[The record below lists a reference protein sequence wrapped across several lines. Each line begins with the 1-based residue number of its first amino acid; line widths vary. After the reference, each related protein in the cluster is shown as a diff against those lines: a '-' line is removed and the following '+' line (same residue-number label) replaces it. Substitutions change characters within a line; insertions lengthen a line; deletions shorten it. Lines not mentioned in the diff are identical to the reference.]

1 MERERMLGIPEH
13 QDLIDDQDDID
24 VEDNDQDDI
33 DVGDKVDEH
42 GDEADHQ
49 HDIDVEDN
57 AEDEDVEDNKMTLMF
72 KIMLMVIK
80 LTLVMGMGSREPV

>member
-42 GDEADHQ
+42 GDEADP
-49 HDIDVEDN
+49 DDGEG
-57 AEDEDVEDNKMTLMF
+57 F
-72 KIMLMVIK
+72 KGVLH
-80 LTLVMGMGSREPV
+80 RNEPI

>member
-33 DVGDKVDEH
+33 DVGDNDQDDIDVGDNVDEH
-42 GDEADHQ
+42 GDEADP
-49 HDIDVEDN
+49 DDGEG
-57 AEDEDVEDNKMTLMF
+57 F
-72 KIMLMVIK
+72 KGVLH
-80 LTLVMGMGSREPV
+80 RNEPI

>member
-13 QDLIDDQDDID
+13 QDDIDD
-24 VEDNDQDDI
+24 VEDND
-33 DVGDKVDEH
+33 
-42 GDEADHQ
+42 DEADHQ